1 MKSRHSGPNHL
12 LVLVKGEE
20 VVQTITDYCAREKIH
35 TAWIQGGIGAVK
47 HAQIGYYD
55 EKVKEYVFKLLPG
68 PFEVASMQGNV
79 VTVDNAP
86 FLHVH
91 ATLSKMD
98 DEIGVI
104 GAHLKAAVVAVTLE
118 LLLVNLE
125 MPLSRSYN
133 DDIGLNLIDA

>member
-1 MKSRHSGPNHL
+1 MKARHSGANHL
-12 LVLVKGEE
+12 LVLAKGEE
-20 VVQTITDYCAREKIH
+20 VIQTISDYCAREKIH
-35 TAWIQGGIGAVK
+35 SGWIVGGIGAVK

-79 VTVDNAP
+79 VMVEDAP
-86 FLHVH
+86 FMHVH
-91 ATLSKMD
+91 ATLSRMD

-118 LLLVNLE
+118 VLLVSLE
-125 MPLSRSYN
+125 IPISRSYN
-133 DDIGLNLIDA
+133 DDIGLNLLDA